1 MEDPLPT
8 ILIAIGVVLLLIT
21 AYISIDEFYSVKVE
35 AKNFSEAATA
45 AMKYLI
51 KAIPLIIAVVVGS
64 VLLDYGVKARFRID
78 VQD

>member
-8 ILIAIGVVLLLIT
+8 ILIVIGVILLLIT
-21 AYISIDEFYSVKVE
+21 AYISIDEFYNVKVE

-51 KAIPLIIAVVVGS
+51 KAIPLIIAVVIGAI
-64 VLLDYGVKARFRID
+64 LLDYGVKARSGID
-78 VQD
+78 VQG